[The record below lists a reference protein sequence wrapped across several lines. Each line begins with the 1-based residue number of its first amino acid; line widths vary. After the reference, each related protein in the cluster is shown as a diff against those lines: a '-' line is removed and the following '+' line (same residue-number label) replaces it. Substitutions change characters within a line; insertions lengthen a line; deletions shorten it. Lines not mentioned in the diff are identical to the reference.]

1 MKRNIQFNAWD
12 LKRKKMIHR
21 VAVYPEGYIGF
32 DFDTAE
38 KAYGS
43 NEKDWP
49 QEFGEDTWVFIT
61 DKDDIV
67 LLQSS
72 EVPDKNGNMMH
83 DGHIVKCV
91 HEDSLEDPDAPLET
105 FHQITFQ
112 NGSFGWIGEI
122 TGEFY
127 PFSEDPLSDCE
138 IVGNIFENQE
148 LLKKNEE
155 L

>member
-12 LKRKKMIHR
+12 IKRNKMIHG

-61 DKDDIV
+61 NQDDFV

-72 EVPDKNGNMMH
+72 EMPDKNGNMMY
-83 DGHIVKCV
+83 DGHIVKET
-91 HEDSLEDPDAPLET
+91 HEDPVEESGKGET
-105 FHQITFQ
+105 FRQIAFR
-112 NGSFGWIGEI
+112 NGCFGWIGVI
-122 TGEFY
+122 TGTFF
-127 PFSEDPLSDCE
+127 PFSEDNLSDCE
-138 IVGNIFENQE
+138 IVGNIFENAD
-148 LLKKNEE
+148 LLNGNNQP
-155 L
+155 